1 MRRLIVIGAAVVV
14 IVVALIVI
22 VGGGDDGAYRVRAIF
37 DNASTLVVGEDVKI
51 AGAPVGVV
59 ESMDVADGN
68 KAAVTLRVTN
78 AQFTPFKADAK
89 CIIRLQGLIGERFVE
104 CEPGTAGSPALKTIE
119 DGDTPF
125 GGTGGKGEKLLPVD
139 RTSSPVDLDLV
150 NDIMRLPYRE
160 RLAIVLSEFGTG
172 LAGRGKDLNTV
183 IHRANPALRETEK
196 VVKTLA
202 DQNEVLARLARDS
215 DTALAPLARERH
227 RVASFIVAANDTATA
242 SAERRDDIRLSINR
256 LPAFLEELKPLMADL
271 EGFDDQ
277 ATPVVRN
284 LGKAAPSLARLI
296 QGQGDIATAARTSL
310 PSLGDALERGR
321 PALIDSRPLIQNL
334 GRFAKD
340 AKPASKNLDLL
351 TASLAQTKGPER
363 IMDFLYYSTLAIN
376 GFDAIGHYLR
386 AGLVVNTCSNYTLS
400 VSTGCNA
407 TFYDTSASAVKAT
420 AAANAA
426 APDAPADAPPA
437 GTMLSQLIGTGETAA
452 QRSEREHNLDQL
464 QRQDANPP
472 GLAGAH
478 EPALDYLLGGDG

>member
-22 VGGGDDGAYRVRAIF
+22 VGGGDDGTYRVRAIF

-59 ESMDVADGN
+59 EAMDVADGN
-68 KAAVTLRVTN
+68 KAAVTLGVTN

-104 CEPGTAGSPALKTIE
+104 CEPGTAGSPPLKTIE
-119 DGDTPF
+119 DGD
-125 GGTGGKGEKLLPVD
+125 GKGEKLLPVE

-202 DQNEVLARLARDS
+202 DQNQVLARLARDS

-227 RVASFIVAANDTATA
+227 RVAGFIQAADDTATA
-242 SAERRDDIRLSINR
+242 SAERSDDIRRSINR
-256 LPAFLEELKPLMADL
+256 LPAFLEQLKPLMADL

-296 QGQGDIATAARTSL
+296 QGQGDIATAARKSL

-340 AKPASKNLDLL
+340 AKPVSKNLDLL

-376 GFDAIGHYLR
+376 GFDNIGHYLR

-407 TFYDTSASAVKAT
+407 TFYDSSAAAAKAGAT
-420 AAANAA
+420 AAANAP
-426 APDAPADAPPA
+426 APDAPADPPPA
-437 GTMLSQLIGTGETAA
+437 GTMLSQLLGTGAGETAA
-452 QRSEREHNLDQL
+452 QRAERERNQQRL

-472 GLAGAH
+472 GLAGAE